1 MAIYK
6 VSYVVKG
13 SKHPGGIINLKKK
26 PVEGDQ
32 LKIGDLVFD
41 VMEVV
46 ELMPPRGDF
55 FYIHTTCQIS
65 EKNQKAEG

>member
-13 SKHPGGIINLKKK
+13 SAHTGGIVNLDEK
-26 PVEGDQ
+26 PVEGDK
-32 LKIGDLVFD
+32 LRVGDIVFD
-41 VMEVV
+41 ILDVV
-46 ELMPPRGDF
+46 ELMPQRGDF

-65 EKNQKAEG
+65 KDY